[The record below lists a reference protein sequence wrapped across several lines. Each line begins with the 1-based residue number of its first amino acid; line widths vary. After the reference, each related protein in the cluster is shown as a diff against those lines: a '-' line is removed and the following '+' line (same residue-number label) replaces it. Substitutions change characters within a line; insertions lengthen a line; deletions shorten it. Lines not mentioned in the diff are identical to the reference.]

1 MGCYCPDSGTMVHFL
16 ALCGSLGLA
25 CSLITIWY
33 EVEPGAI
40 HWVGWVACAGEDQSQ
55 SWKVQQPPTL
65 EDLTSQELEGHEV
78 GAARDQRV
86 TGSMKCI
93 MICKA
98 CGMGRCGCIA
108 LVRQGEVIHIY
119 QTGVLLP
126 HWTREQMER

>member
-1 MGCYCPDSGTMVHFL
+1 MVHFL

-78 GAARDQRV
+78 GGTRDQRV
-86 TGSMKCI
+86 TGSMKYI
-93 MICKA
+93 
-98 CGMGRCGCIA
+98 
-108 LVRQGEVIHIY
+108 
-119 QTGVLLP
+119 
-126 HWTREQMER
+126 

>member
-1 MGCYCPDSGTMVHFL
+1 MVHFL

-55 SWKVQQPPTL
+55 SWKVQQPPTQ
-65 EDLTSQELEGHEV
+65 EDLTRQELEGHEV
-78 GAARDQRV
+78 SGGRDQRV
-86 TGSMKCI
+86 TGSMRDI
-93 MICKA
+93 SRCKA
-98 CGMGRCGCIA
+98 CGMGGCGCIA

-126 HWTREQMER
+126 HWTREQMDR